1 VTNPD
6 LKIQIREDVRS
17 ALAEDIGSGDLSAVL
32 VPETQRARAR
42 VLLRHDAVICGQP
55 WFNEV
60 FQQLDATIDVT
71 WLVEEG
77 EFAHA
82 DTYLCEVTGAAR
94 EILSGERSAL
104 NFLQTLSATATAA
117 REFSSAVA
125 DTGTTI
131 LDTRKTLP
139 GLRLAQKY
147 AARMG
152 GTSNHRLGL
161 HDAIMI
167 KENHIIAGGGIRE
180 SVAAAIAHSPDVM
193 IVVEVETLDETKQAL
208 QTPVQRLLLDDFS
221 LSDMREA
228 VQLRNTMAPDIQ
240 LEASGGVT
248 IDSVQDIAATGMDF
262 ISVGSITKHIRA
274 TDLSMRFE
282 FTGK

>member
-94 EILSGERSAL
+94 
-104 NFLQTLSATATAA
+104 
-117 REFSSAVA
+117 
-125 DTGTTI
+125 
-131 LDTRKTLP
+131 
-139 GLRLAQKY
+139 
-147 AARMG
+147 
-152 GTSNHRLGL
+152 
-161 HDAIMI
+161 
-167 KENHIIAGGGIRE
+167 
-180 SVAAAIAHSPDVM
+180 
-193 IVVEVETLDETKQAL
+193 
-208 QTPVQRLLLDDFS
+208 
-221 LSDMREA
+221 
-228 VQLRNTMAPDIQ
+228 RNND
-240 LEASGGVT
+240 
-248 IDSVQDIAATGMDF
+248 
-262 ISVGSITKHIRA
+262 
-274 TDLSMRFE
+274 
-282 FTGK
+282 

>member
-1 VTNPD
+1 
-6 LKIQIREDVRS
+6 
-17 ALAEDIGSGDLSAVL
+17 
-32 VPETQRARAR
+32 
-42 VLLRHDAVICGQP
+42 VICGQP

-94 EILSGERSAL
+94 PILSGERSAL

-117 REFSSAVA
+117 REFISAVA
-125 DTGTTI
+125 DTSTTI

-147 AARMG
+147 AARTG
-152 GTSNHRLGL
+152 GATNHRLGL
-161 HDAIMI
+161 YDAIMI
-167 KENHIIAGGGIRE
+167 KENHIIASGGIKE
-180 SVAAAIAHSPDVM
+180 SVAAAKENSPDVM
-193 IVVEVETLDETKQAL
+193 IVVEVENLNETKQAL

-221 LSDMREA
+221 LNDMHEA

-248 IDSVQDIAATGMDF
+248 IERVHDIAATGVDF
-262 ISVGSITKHIRA
+262 ISVGSITKHIHA

-282 FTGK
+282 FADK

>member
-1 VTNPD
+1 
-6 LKIQIREDVRS
+6 
-17 ALAEDIGSGDLSAVL
+17 
-32 VPETQRARAR
+32 
-42 VLLRHDAVICGQP
+42 
-55 WFNEV
+55 
-60 FQQLDATIDVT
+60 
-71 WLVEEG
+71 
-77 EFAHA
+77 
-82 DTYLCEVTGAAR
+82 
-94 EILSGERSAL
+94 
-104 NFLQTLSATATAA
+104 
-117 REFSSAVA
+117 
-125 DTGTTI
+125 
-131 LDTRKTLP
+131 
-139 GLRLAQKY
+139 
-147 AARMG
+147 MG
-152 GTSNHRLGL
+152 GASNHRLGL

-248 IDSVQDIAATGMDF
+248 IDSVQDIAATGVDF

-274 TDLSMRFE
+274 IDLSMRFQ
-282 FTGK
+282 F

>member
-6 LKIQIREDVRS
+6 LKTQIREDVRS
-17 ALAEDIGSGDLSAVL
+17 VLAEDIGSGDLSAAL
-32 VPETQRARAR
+32 VPETQRVRAR

-55 WFNEV
+55 WFDEV
-60 FQQLDATIDVT
+60 FHQLDATIEVT

-82 DTYLCEVTGAAR
+82 DAILCEVTGAAR
-94 EILSGERSAL
+94 PILSGERNAL
-104 NFLQTLSATATAA
+104 NLLQTLSATATAA
-117 REFSSAVA
+117 RAFSIAVEE
-125 DTGTTI
+125 TGTTI

-147 AARMG
+147 AARTG
-152 GTSNHRLGL
+152 GATNHRLGL
-161 HDAIMI
+161 YDAIMI
-167 KENHIIAGGGIRE
+167 KENHIIASGGIKE
-180 SVAAAIAHSPDVM
+180 SVAAAKENSPDAM
-193 IVVEVETLDETKQAL
+193 IVVEVENLNETKQAL

-248 IDSVQDIAATGMDF
+248 IERVHDIAATGVDF
-262 ISVGSITKHIRA
+262 ISVGSITKHIHA

-282 FTGK
+282 FADK

>member
-6 LKIQIREDVRS
+6 LKTQIREDVRS
-17 ALAEDIGSGDLSAVL
+17 VLAEDIGSGDLSAAL
-32 VPETQRARAR
+32 VPEMQRVRAR

-55 WFNEV
+55 WFDEV
-60 FQQLDATIDVT
+60 FHQLDATIDVT

-94 EILSGERSAL
+94 PILSGERSAL

-152 GTSNHRLGL
+152 GASNHRLGL

-248 IDSVQDIAATGMDF
+248 IDSVQDIAATGVDF

-274 TDLSMRFE
+274 IDLSMRFQ
-282 FTGK
+282 F